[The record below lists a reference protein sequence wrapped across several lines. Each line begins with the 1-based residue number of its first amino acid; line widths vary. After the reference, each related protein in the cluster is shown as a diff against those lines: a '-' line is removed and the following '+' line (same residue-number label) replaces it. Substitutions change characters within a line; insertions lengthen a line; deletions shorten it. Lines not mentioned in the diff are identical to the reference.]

1 VKKMTQARQKMF
13 ANSAVGLEKMELKQL
28 HQRVERLYSIL
39 QEALELEELNS
50 PNAFSPPI
58 DLCETSDAV
67 CISVEVPGLS
77 PEDINL
83 VVTAKD
89 LTIEG
94 IKKHSPNTQKAI
106 SHFRCERQYGKFQRK
121 IQLHWAINIKETTSS
136 LKNGTL
142 TIYLP
147 KLKDRRGKSVK
158 IPIEVEE

>member
-1 VKKMTQARQKMF
+1 MTQARQKVF
-13 ANSAVGLEKMELKQL
+13 VNSAAGLEKMEIKRL
-28 HQRVERLYSIL
+28 HDRVNRLSSIL

-50 PNAFSPPI
+50 VNAFSPAI
-58 DLCETSDAV
+58 DLCETNEAV
-67 CISVEVPGLS
+67 CISVELPGLK

-94 IKKHSPNTQKAI
+94 LKKHSPHTKKAI

-136 LKNGTL
+136 LKDGTL
-142 TIYLP
+142 SIYLP
-147 KLKDRRGKSVK
+147 KLNDRRGKAVK
-158 IPIEVEE
+158 IRITSEE